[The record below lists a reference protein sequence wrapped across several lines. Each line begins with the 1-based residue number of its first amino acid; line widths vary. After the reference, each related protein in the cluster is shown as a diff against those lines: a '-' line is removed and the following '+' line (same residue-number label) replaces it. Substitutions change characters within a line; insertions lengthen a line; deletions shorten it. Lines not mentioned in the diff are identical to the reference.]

1 MEILRAKTLDLRQTG
16 ELTPRRKEN
25 SRLNQEEALAQ
36 AIVLYAA
43 PRRLVFEMTNRC
55 NLNCVMCGR
64 NAADFQ
70 PTQFRT
76 EWLDYFEPVADLVE
90 EVTLMGWGEPT
101 VHPDFV
107 HFLSWAKEK
116 GLRKYFC
123 TNGMRL
129 EQLTSAIFEYHVDIV
144 AVSLDGADSA
154 TNERIRRGSDFNRIV
169 CSLEKINRRKSE
181 QGIDYPYNN
190 FVFTAMKQNLHQ
202 LPAMVRLA
210 SDIGVDEVKA
220 VFLTAFDTVMKEQVL
235 FYDMDHVRDVFAKA
249 QEEAERLGVALKL
262 PYLPGEDPA
271 GSQPH
276 KICYAG
282 WRDFFLG
289 SDGYIR
295 PCMSTAQ
302 KLFHITKYPDFWA
315 MWNSEE
321 YQRHRTAVN
330 GPGMTAH
337 CANCYQSSFAN
348 WNRQE
353 SFLQI
358 GKEFSPDWQNETRE
372 SHFKQKG

>member
-16 ELTPRRKEN
+16 ELTPERKAN
-25 SRLNQEEALAQ
+25 SDLNEEEALTQ
-36 AIVLYAA
+36 KTILCSA
-43 PRRLVFEMTNRC
+43 PRRLVLEMTNRC

-70 PTQFRT
+70 PTQFQK
-76 EWLDYFEPVADLVE
+76 EWLNYFQPVIHLIE

-107 HFLSWAKEK
+107 EFLGWAWEK

-129 EQLTSAIFEYHVDIV
+129 ESLTPVLFDYHVDIM
-144 AVSLDGADSA
+144 AVSLDGADA
-154 TNERIRRGSDFNRIV
+154 KTNESIRRGSNFERVVRSLETVNRI
-169 CSLEKINRRKSE
+169 KANR
-181 QGIDYPYNN
+181 GLDYPYNN
-190 FVFTAMKQNLHQ
+190 FVFAAMKQNVRQ

-210 SDIGVDEVKA
+210 ADIGVDEVKV
-220 VFLTAFDTVMKEQVL
+220 VFLTAFDEAMQEQTL
-235 FYDMDHVRDVFAKA
+235 FYEMDLVRDVFAET
-249 QEEAERLGVALKL
+249 QEEAERLKVALKL
-262 PYLPGEDPA
+262 PHVRGEDPA
-271 GSQPH
+271 GDQPH
-276 KICYAG
+276 KTCYTG

-289 SDGYIR
+289 SDGYVR

-302 KLFHITKYPDFWA
+302 KLFHISQYPDFWA
-315 MWNSEE
+315 MWNAEE
-321 YQRHRTAVN
+321 YQRHRAAVN
-330 GPGMTAH
+330 GPEMTAH

-348 WNRQE
+348 WNRRE

-358 GKEFSPDWQNETRE
+358 GKEFSPDWQKKT
-372 SHFKQKG
+372 Q

>member
-36 AIVLYAA
+36 AIVLHAA

-154 TNERIRRGSDFNRIV
+154 TNER
-169 CSLEKINRRKSE
+169 
-181 QGIDYPYNN
+181 Q
-190 FVFTAMKQNLHQ
+190 
-202 LPAMVRLA
+202 
-210 SDIGVDEVKA
+210 
-220 VFLTAFDTVMKEQVL
+220 
-235 FYDMDHVRDVFAKA
+235 
-249 QEEAERLGVALKL
+249 
-262 PYLPGEDPA
+262 
-271 GSQPH
+271 
-276 KICYAG
+276 
-282 WRDFFLG
+282 
-289 SDGYIR
+289 
-295 PCMSTAQ
+295 
-302 KLFHITKYPDFWA
+302 
-315 MWNSEE
+315 
-321 YQRHRTAVN
+321 
-330 GPGMTAH
+330 
-337 CANCYQSSFAN
+337 
-348 WNRQE
+348 
-353 SFLQI
+353 
-358 GKEFSPDWQNETRE
+358 
-372 SHFKQKG
+372 

>member
-16 ELTPRRKEN
+16 ELTPKRRQN
-25 SRLNQEEALAQ
+25 SSLNQEEALAQ
-36 AIVLYAA
+36 KTVLRSA
-43 PRRLVFEMTNRC
+43 PRRLVLEMTNRC

-64 NAADFQ
+64 NAADFR
-70 PTQFRT
+70 PTQFET
-76 EWLDYFEPVADLVE
+76 AWLEYFAPVTDLVE

-107 HFLSWAKEK
+107 HFLSWAMEK

-129 EQLTSAIFEYHVDIV
+129 EQLTPALFEYHVDIM
-144 AVSLDGADSA
+144 AVSLDGAEA
-154 TNERIRRGSDFNRIV
+154 EMNTRIRRGSDFGRIIR
-169 CSLEKINRRKSE
+169 SLENINRLRADR
-181 QGIDYPYNN
+181 GLDYPYNN

-210 SDIGVDEVKA
+210 GDIGVDEVKA
-220 VFLTAFDTVMKEQVL
+220 VFLTAFDASMEEQSL
-235 FYDMDHVRDVFAKA
+235 FYDMDRVRDVFAEA

-262 PYLPGEDPA
+262 PHLRGEDPA
-271 GSQPH
+271 GDLPH
-276 KICYAG
+276 KTCYAG

-289 SDGYIR
+289 SDGYVR

-302 KLFHITKYPDFWA
+302 KLFHISRYPDFWS

-321 YQRHRTAVN
+321 YQRHRAAVN
-330 GPGMTAH
+330 CPEMTAH

-358 GKEFSPDWQNETRE
+358 GKEFSPDWQSEARN
-372 SHFKQKG
+372 SHSKRKG